1 MTVFK
6 NRNELLY
13 QLRMQRS
20 MSAKRFA
27 TFLDVPLS
35 GYVDLENGRISPL
48 SDTKKK
54 WKPNALKI
62 AENLSMLVEDLW
74 PEEAKEIRKA
84 SALKEAGAVQAY
96 LQSYD
101 SLQVRNPEEIL
112 MDKELV
118 PQVDR
123 ALRTL
128 TPVEEYILRSRFG
141 LDDHTMEGET
151 LAQIATRHDVARQTI
166 MQKEARALRKLR
178 HPARSKK
185 LREWVED
192 VDKCNYERVLD
203 HNGIERKSSK
213 EDESKTNRGI
223 WGGHEY
229 IPYNASDYVWKRGA
243 ERAIEY
249 ARAREYARG
258 QAESTPHS
266 KPSKPVEV
274 DFATKNRLD
283 AVRPT
288 GYVISKEYE
297 PSKIEKLVAEL
308 VMAKRTLS
316 HPLFKTGDKRAAIQK
331 RICDLHMAIRKIKNR
346 PSLLNGTK

>member
-1 MTVFK
+1 MVVIK

-20 MSAKRFA
+20 MSVKRFA

-54 WKPNALKI
+54 WKTNALKI

-74 PEEAKEIRKA
+74 PEEAKEVKKA

-112 MDKELV
+112 IDKELV
-118 PQVDR
+118 PQMDM
-123 ALRTL
+123 ALKTL

-141 LDDHTMEGET
+141 LDDRTMEGET

-203 HNGIERKSSK
+203 RNGMEKKSSK
-213 EDESKTNRGI
+213 KGESKTNRGI

-243 ERAIEY
+243 ERA
-249 ARAREYARG
+249 REYARE

-266 KPSKPVEV
+266 EPSKPVEV
-274 DFATKNRLD
+274 ATKDRLD

-288 GYVISKEYE
+288 GYVISKEYG

-308 VMAKRTLS
+308 VMAKRSLS
-316 HPLFKTGDKRAAIQK
+316 HPLFKTGDKREAIQK
-331 RICDLHMAIRKIKNR
+331 RIYDLHMAIRKIKNR